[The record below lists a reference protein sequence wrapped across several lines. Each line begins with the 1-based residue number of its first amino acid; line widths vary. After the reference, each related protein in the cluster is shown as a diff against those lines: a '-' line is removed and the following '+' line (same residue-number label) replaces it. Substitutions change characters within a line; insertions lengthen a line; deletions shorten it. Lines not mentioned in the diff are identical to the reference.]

1 MTTIRALLV
10 ILALVATGAGA
21 AIAAATEPPAWPDRD
36 RLASDMREAGELIRQ
51 GLEKMLGSIDS
62 ALRAMPRYELPTV
75 DENGNIIIRRK
86 PPGTPDEPGGQGRT
100 I

>member
-1 MTTIRALLV
+1 
-10 ILALVATGAGA
+10 
-21 AIAAATEPPAWPDRD
+21 
-36 RLASDMREAGELIRQ
+36 
-51 GLEKMLGSIDS
+51 MLGSIDS

>member
-1 MTTIRALLV
+1 MTLLRV
-10 ILALVATGAGA
+10 LLIILAVGVAWGGTATAAG
-21 AIAAATEPPAWPDRD
+21 EQLCWPDRD

-51 GLEKMLGSIDS
+51 GFEKMLGSLDT

-86 PPGTPDEPGGQGRT
+86 PPEMPEPGRDGQGRT